1 MSAEGEPSAAR
12 PAEPL
17 GPLSEA
23 SVLKVE
29 ALFSGEPA
37 APAREAGPSLLRIRL
52 LLGLAL
58 PFNLL
63 GIPCGIGVPGGILTL
78 WAYLLSDAELVRVED
93 GLYSDED
100 AGAFQRFQ
108 SFGIGQGNEVDPDH
122 PADQPPETVLRMAVV
137 LARLQGGV
145 ARQATEDQ
153 QARSRVDDRVEGAL
167 QGHAAPNTRANTVS
181 TCLVW

>member
-1 MSAEGEPSAAR
+1 VSAEGEPSAAR
-12 PAEPL
+12 PAEPV

-100 AGAFQRFQ
+100 AGAFQRARLWSGRMLTLCVI
-108 SFGIGQGNEVDPDH
+108 SFAVQ
-122 PADQPPETVLRMAVV
+122 VV
-137 LARLQGGV
+137 LLMTEPY
-145 ARQATEDQ
+145 QAWLTQLLGLLDLPV
-153 QARSRVDDRVEGAL
+153 R
-167 QGHAAPNTRANTVS
+167 
-181 TCLVW
+181 

>member
-1 MSAEGEPSAAR
+1 VSAEGEPSAAR
-12 PAEPL
+12 PVESL

-23 SVLKVE
+23 SALKVE

-100 AGAFQRFQ
+100 AGAFQRARLWAGRMLTLCVI
-108 SFGIGQGNEVDPDH
+108 SFAVQ
-122 PADQPPETVLRMAVV
+122 VV
-137 LARLQGGV
+137 LLMTEPY
-145 ARQATEDQ
+145 QAWLTQLLGLLDLPV
-153 QARSRVDDRVEGAL
+153 R
-167 QGHAAPNTRANTVS
+167 
-181 TCLVW
+181 